1 MQGTPLS
8 VATALILTLSGS
20 FAMAATGAD
29 VRQAQL
35 VKALEQ
41 NGCRMSE
48 ARAEKVLPPLGFTQD
63 ETRVIVGRM
72 QAAGLANIDLSGS
85 LILMT
90 ENCR

>member
-1 MQGTPLS
+1 MQLTPLP
-8 VATALILTLSGS
+8 VATAPILTPLSGS

-35 VKALEQ
+35 
-41 NGCRMSE
+41 
-48 ARAEKVLPPLGFTQD
+48 
-63 ETRVIVGRM
+63 
-72 QAAGLANIDLSGS
+72 ANIDLSGS